1 MCFFSFC
8 GFEIT
13 NLRAG
18 SGRGSGPNATTMTTR
33 TKLRINDGD
42 FKEQRGR
49 KAGAGGRT
57 TINQETIRHG
67 AFEKEAPDQGTMSAG
82 DQYRKRYR
90 HCRKLMWR
98 EHPLRRRGRRRE
110 GREGRHAG
118 ADDAGQRPERQREGQ
133 LFQRHDDREGE
144 RPYIEGARQQGYRQG
159 FGEGSERGRP
169 RG

>member
-18 SGRGSGPNATTMTTR
+18 SGRGSGPNATTMTR
-33 TKLRINDGD
+33 LRINDGD

-82 DQYRKRYR
+82 DQYRKLYR
-90 HCRKLMWR
+90 HCRKLM
-98 EHPLRRRGRRRE
+98 GRDALFADMGEEERD
-110 GREGRHAG
+110 GRFGML
-118 ADDAGQRPERQREGQ
+118 ERAMRVNG
-133 LFQRHDDREGE
+133 LNDKE
-144 RPYIEGARQQGYRQG
+144 RDNYLSNMMTEKEMHPYIEGARQQGYRQS
-159 FGEGSERGRP
+159 FEEGSERGRP

>member
-18 SGRGSGPNATTMTTR
+18 SGRGSGPNATTMTR
-33 TKLRINDGD
+33 LRINDGD

-67 AFEKEAPDQGTMSAG
+67 AFEKEAPEQGAMSAG

-90 HCRKLMWR
+90 HCRRLMGR
-98 EHPLRRRGRRRE
+98 GHPLRRHGRRRE

>member
-18 SGRGSGPNATTMTTR
+18 SGRGSGPNATTMTTM

-49 KAGAGGRT
+49 KAGSGGRT

-82 DQYRKRYR
+82 DQYRKLYR
-90 HCRKLMWR
+90 HCRRLM
-98 EHPLRRRGRRRE
+98 GR
-110 GREGRHAG
+110 ALS
-118 ADDAGQRPERQREGQ
+118 AAGQG
-133 LFQRHDDREGE
+133 DRE
-144 RPYIEGARQQGYRQG
+144 RD
-159 FGEGSERGRP
+159 
-169 RG
+169 

>member
-1 MCFFSFC
+1 MFFINRMCFFSFC

-18 SGRGSGPNATTMTTR
+18 SGRGSGPNATTMTR
-33 TKLRINDGD
+33 LRINDGD

-49 KAGAGGRT
+49 KAGVGGRT

-90 HCRKLMWR
+90 HCRRLM
-98 EHPLRRRGRRRE
+98 GR
-110 GREGRHAG
+110 ALS
-118 ADDAGQRPERQREGQ
+118 AAGQG
-133 LFQRHDDREGE
+133 DRE
-144 RPYIEGARQQGYRQG
+144 RD
-159 FGEGSERGRP
+159 
-169 RG
+169 

>member
-18 SGRGSGPNATTMTTR
+18 SGRGSGPNATTMTTM

-49 KAGAGGRT
+49 KAGAGDRT

-67 AFEKEAPDQGTMSAG
+67 AFEKEAPEQGTMSAG

-90 HCRKLMWR
+90 HCRRLM
-98 EHPLRRRGRRRE
+98 GR
-110 GREGRHAG
+110 ALS
-118 ADDAGQRPERQREGQ
+118 AAGQG
-133 LFQRHDDREGE
+133 DRE
-144 RPYIEGARQQGYRQG
+144 RV
-159 FGEGSERGRP
+159 
-169 RG
+169 